1 VKRPH
6 TTYVSIHIQ
15 RILAACSFVAIAL
28 VDMSS
33 TAALAQKPA
42 DKAALPEPSEN
53 PLETSNTGDPI
64 LRVADQYLS
73 PNDLRDA
80 LISAIAVNPE
90 NAIAEAERD
99 EALGARRETRSA
111 RWPTV
116 DLTVAANRS
125 FARDFSN
132 DPDNVIERSR
142 GKGRVDGTVSV
153 QQTLFDFGATKLREN
168 AANEGVV
175 RALAR
180 QDFAAES
187 TTLRALGT
195 WYDYF
200 SYSHMTS
207 LAQSVIDDRRS
218 LSAILEERIARGVSA
233 AVDRA
238 RLNSALA
245 NSTLRQAQ
253 FQRERDNAAARF
265 IEVFASPPPRFL
277 LRAQVP
283 LFAAQS
289 KELLVKYASDAPA
302 VRAAEAEARSA
313 DAIARAVK
321 AENLPNVTTGVDA
334 GRYGLFE
341 PGRTDYDVRGRITV
355 RQRLFGAGAGRA
367 DQAVARATAAN
378 ARANLVRMEAIREA
392 ETAWS
397 DAQSLQASLRAY
409 RDDYIA
415 SRITRDAV
423 VIRFRVY
430 RGSLFD
436 VLDAEDRLFSAAA
449 GYIRAIGELDAAQF
463 SLLSRTGQL
472 MDGLKL
478 NDETKGLRR

>member
-1 VKRPH
+1 MKRPH
-6 TTYVSIHIQ
+6 STYFSNPGQ
-15 RILAACSFVAIAL
+15 RILAACAFASLTL
-28 VDMSS
+28 VEITHT
-33 TAALAQKPA
+33 TATAQIPA
-42 DKAALPEPSEN
+42 DKAALPLPSAS
-53 PLETSNTGDPI
+53 PLDPSNEVDPI
-64 LRVADQYLS
+64 LRVADQFILPGEIRS
-73 PNDLRDA
+73 M
-80 LISAIAVNPE
+80 LISAIALNPE

-111 RWPTV
+111 RLPTV
-116 DLTVAANRS
+116 DLSIAANRS

-180 QDFAAES
+180 QDFAAET
-187 TTLRALGT
+187 TTLRALGA

-207 LAQSVIDDRRS
+207 LAQSVIDDRRG

-265 IEVFASPPPRFL
+265 IEVFAAPPPRFL
-277 LRAQVP
+277 LRAKVP
-283 LFAAQS
+283 LVSTQS
-289 KELLVKYASDAPA
+289 RELLIKYASDAPA

-313 DAIARAVK
+313 ESIARAVK

-355 RQRLFGAGAGRA
+355 RQRLLGAGAGRT
-367 DQAVARATAAN
+367 DQAVARATAAS
-378 ARANLVRMEAIREA
+378 ARASLVRMEAIREA

-397 DAQSLQASLRAY
+397 DAQSLNASLRAY
-409 RDDYIA
+409 RDDYVA

-449 GYIRAIGELDAAQF
+449 GYIRAIGELDAANF
-463 SLLSRTGQL
+463 VFLSRTGQL

-478 NDETKGLRR
+478 NDETKGPRR